1 MHLVTVKDSMT
12 GESYTYDADMPINSA
27 DSGLAFY
34 ISQLTN
40 LEAKIYET
48 KYRNIIYPELVP
60 VDTSDPEWIDSVSYI
75 SYDAVTMGKFI
86 AANGKD
92 LPQSDIDA
100 NITTVPVGYA
110 GNSYGYTV
118 EELRK
123 SQQMRIPLDAAK
135 ASAAFRGAQEHA
147 QKVAFFG
154 DSSRNMTGLL
164 NNANL
169 ALDNST
175 VDWDV
180 AVGQD
185 IIDDMN
191 GLLIKV
197 WNNSANVHIPDTLL
211 IPSARYAQISSQR
224 MDTGTDTTVLEFF
237 KANNLFTSTTGQ
249 QITVKPLLELETAG
263 ATAGQRMVAYEKL
276 PDNLFMKQPI
286 PWRAL
291 APQPQG
297 LRIEV
302 PCEYKL
308 SGVSWRYPG
317 SAAYRDFI

>member
-175 VDWDV
+175 VDWDTGT
-180 AVGQD
+180 GQD

-237 KANNLFTSTTGQ
+237 LGTSRF
-249 QITVKPLLELETAG
+249 IKSVEPWYACDTAG
-263 ATAGQRMVAYEKL
+263 ALGVKRAVAYRPEVDAVFYKMPREFQML
-276 PDNLFMKQPI
+276 PAEA
-286 PWRAL
+286 R
-291 APQPQG
+291 G
-297 LRIEV
+297 LRFVID
-302 PCEYKL
+302 CIAEYG
-308 SGVSWRYPG
+308 GVHARKPKTITYADG
-317 SAAYRDFI
+317 I

>member
-135 ASAAFRGAQEHA
+135 ASAACRGAQCPGQE
-147 QKVAFFG
+147 
-154 DSSRNMTGLL
+154 TG
-164 NNANL
+164 
-169 ALDNST
+169 
-175 VDWDV
+175 
-180 AVGQD
+180 
-185 IIDDMN
+185 
-191 GLLIKV
+191 
-197 WNNSANVHIPDTLL
+197 
-211 IPSARYAQISSQR
+211 
-224 MDTGTDTTVLEFF
+224 VL
-237 KANNLFTSTTGQ
+237 
-249 QITVKPLLELETAG
+249 
-263 ATAGQRMVAYEKL
+263 R
-276 PDNLFMKQPI
+276 
-286 PWRAL
+286 
-291 APQPQG
+291 
-297 LRIEV
+297 
-302 PCEYKL
+302 
-308 SGVSWRYPG
+308 
-317 SAAYRDFI
+317 